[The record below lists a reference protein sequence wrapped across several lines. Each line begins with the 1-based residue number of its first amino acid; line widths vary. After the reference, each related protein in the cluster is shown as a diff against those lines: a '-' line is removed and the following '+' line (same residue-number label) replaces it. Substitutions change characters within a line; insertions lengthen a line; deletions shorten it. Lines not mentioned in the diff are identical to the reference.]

1 MSRSLADQ
9 TNVVLFAEVVQAR
22 PNTFMRKVGLSTN
35 KSNKHYTVYARSL
48 WPYLSVRSLWTVKL
62 ESVVWWGWCDLGEG
76 CFLALKGVKTF
87 GRLWVS
93 VF

>member
-1 MSRSLADQ
+1 MHEACR
-9 TNVVLFAEVVQAR
+9 
-22 PNTFMRKVGLSTN
+22 
-35 KSNKHYTVYARSL
+35 
-48 WPYLSVRSLWTVKL
+48 PYLSVRSLWTVKL